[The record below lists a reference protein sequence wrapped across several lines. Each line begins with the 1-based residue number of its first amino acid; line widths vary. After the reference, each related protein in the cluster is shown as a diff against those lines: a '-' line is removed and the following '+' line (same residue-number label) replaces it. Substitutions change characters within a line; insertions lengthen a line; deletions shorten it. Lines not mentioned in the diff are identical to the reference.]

1 MNVNKKNDK
10 MRVPDPFMIGSGK
23 DPRMRQCR
31 IRSKLPQGAGGE
43 LAGQGRGLCRNP
55 APADAR
61 TQRNPPFRPSGRE
74 VGTGFAMTA
83 IRKLQAISRIGSKPS
98 RVIGS

>member
-31 IRSKLPQGAGGE
+31 IRSKLE
-43 LAGQGRGLCRNP
+43 SGQNFRREPAANWRAKAVAFAEIPRLPMPGRNAIHRSKR
-55 APADAR
+55 AAAK
-61 TQRNPPFRPSGRE
+61 SGR
-74 VGTGFAMTA
+74 A
-83 IRKLQAISRIGSKPS
+83 SP
-98 RVIGS
+98 